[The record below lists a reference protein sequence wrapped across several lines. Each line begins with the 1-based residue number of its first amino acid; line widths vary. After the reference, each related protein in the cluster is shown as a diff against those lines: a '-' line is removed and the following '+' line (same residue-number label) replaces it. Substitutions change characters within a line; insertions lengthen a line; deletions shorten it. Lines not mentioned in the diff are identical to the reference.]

1 MSGGWNYRSTSLG
14 TNSSLPNPLAGLLC
28 YHVYGEIKI
37 IIKGATSRQ
46 GEREGK
52 IEVKEGRIK
61 VRDGTEGRKYP
72 EINFWLLRLCF
83 GGVKQDLLMR

>member
-72 EINFWLLRLCF
+72 DKISGYYGFALEA
-83 GGVKQDLLMR
+83 